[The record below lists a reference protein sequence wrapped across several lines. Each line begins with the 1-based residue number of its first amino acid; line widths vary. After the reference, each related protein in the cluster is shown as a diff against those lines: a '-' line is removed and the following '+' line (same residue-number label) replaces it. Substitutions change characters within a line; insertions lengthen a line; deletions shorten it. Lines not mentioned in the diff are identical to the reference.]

1 MLLHSPKH
9 NLHQLQM
16 QLDHYPLIPNPST
29 AILTPTTPPLQT
41 SKAPTPTPIKDT
53 KTSRNQGIILLR
65 QRDLEAIYAN
75 SGPVAKSNEFQVHYW
90 FLNLRHKAS
99 DGSYLDIAIPT
110 TYFNYPQQVSSAHI
124 DFEMSQVSDISDKA
138 LRLHN
143 ALIAKLLASQ
153 SYANLLSTFACTFD
167 ASSVLLGTMH
177 RHPGGSAH
185 QSFSGTDYMKTAT
198 NHGIVYPLETANET
212 PSFSAIIAIDSGVCN
227 LAHMEYRI
235 ANGTLGTDIH
245 YEQGRCEAIVIRE
258 TPTISMVE
266 RMLGITEAAFYTKSV
281 NSALDTTFV
290 TLLSNIFRAI
300 TDEVDFT
307 STILVRPENVTAKQ
321 FPKHDFTGDY
331 TAKPKTTTKPTK
343 NKYAKLFLTDDEVDK
358 LTKPQL
364 IKHLQK
370 IDRVIYQGYIE
381 DYSDLSVAA
390 LRAEI
395 KSSFTDLLNYS
406 DDEAIIDNLDDDETA
421 MPKPANTSSEYK
433 RQILVDLGY
442 DPFTVKNHTNA
453 TVDAL
458 YSLAT
463 E

>member
-1 MLLHSPKH
+1 M
-9 NLHQLQM
+9 
-16 QLDHYPLIPNPST
+16 
-29 AILTPTTPPLQT
+29 
-41 SKAPTPTPIKDT
+41 
-53 KTSRNQGIILLR
+53 
-65 QRDLEAIYAN
+65 
-75 SGPVAKSNEFQVHYW
+75 KS
-90 FLNLRHKAS
+90 
-99 DGSYLDIAIPT
+99 
-110 TYFNYPQQVSSAHI
+110 
-124 DFEMSQVSDISDKA
+124 
-138 LRLHN
+138 
-143 ALIAKLLASQ
+143 
-153 SYANLLSTFACTFD
+153 
-167 ASSVLLGTMH
+167 
-177 RHPGGSAH
+177 
-185 QSFSGTDYMKTAT
+185 AT

-300 TDEVDFT
+300 TNEIDFT

-321 FPKHDFTGDY
+321 FTKHDNPDTNN
-331 TAKPKTTTKPTK
+331 TAKPKATTTVPVKS
-343 NKYAKLFLTDDEVDK
+343 KYAKLFLTDAEVDK

-370 IDRVIYQGYIE
+370 IDRVIYQGYTE
-381 DYSDLSVAA
+381 DYTDLSVAA

-395 KSSFTDLLNYS
+395 KSSFTDLLNYI

>member
-1 MLLHSPKH
+1 
-9 NLHQLQM
+9 
-16 QLDHYPLIPNPST
+16 
-29 AILTPTTPPLQT
+29 
-41 SKAPTPTPIKDT
+41 
-53 KTSRNQGIILLR
+53 
-65 QRDLEAIYAN
+65 
-75 SGPVAKSNEFQVHYW
+75 
-90 FLNLRHKAS
+90 
-99 DGSYLDIAIPT
+99 
-110 TYFNYPQQVSSAHI
+110 
-124 DFEMSQVSDISDKA
+124 MSQVSDISDKA

-143 ALIAKLLASQ
+143 SLIAKLLASTA
-153 SYANLLSTFACTFD
+153 YTKLLGVFGCTLD

-177 RHPGGSAH
+177 RHPGGSSRQA
-185 QSFSGTDYMKTAT
+185 FSGTDYMKTAT

-212 PSFSAIIAIDSGVCN
+212 PSFSAIIAIDSGICN

-258 TPTISMVE
+258 TPTISLVE
-266 RMLGITEAAFYTKSV
+266 RMLGITEATFYTKSV
-281 NSALDTTFV
+281 DSALNINFT
-290 TLLSNIFRAI
+290 TLLSSIFKTIA
-300 TDEVDFT
+300 DEVDFT

-321 FPKHDFTGDY
+321 FPKHDFTGYY
-331 TAKPKTTTKPTK
+331 TTKPKTTTKPTK
-343 NKYAKLFLTDDEVDK
+343 NKYAKLFLTDDEVEK
-358 LTKPQL
+358 LTKPEL

-370 IDRVIYQGYIE
+370 IDRVIYQGYTE
-381 DYSDLSVAA
+381 DYSDLSVTA

-406 DDEAIIDNLDDDETA
+406 DDEDMLEDLDDDETA
-421 MPKPANTSSEYK
+421 LPKPVSYSSEYK
-433 RQILVDLGY
+433 RQVLVDLGY

>member
-1 MLLHSPKH
+1 M
-9 NLHQLQM
+9 
-16 QLDHYPLIPNPST
+16 
-29 AILTPTTPPLQT
+29 
-41 SKAPTPTPIKDT
+41 
-53 KTSRNQGIILLR
+53 
-65 QRDLEAIYAN
+65 
-75 SGPVAKSNEFQVHYW
+75 HYW
-90 FLNLRHKAS
+90 FLNLRYKAS

-110 TYFNYPQQVSSAHI
+110 TYFNYPQQVSAAHI
-124 DFEMSQVSDISDKA
+124 DFEMSEVSDISDKA

-143 ALIAKLLASQ
+143 ALIAKLLASTA
-153 SYANLLSTFACTFD
+153 YAKLLSAFACTFD

-185 QSFSGTDYMKTAT
+185 QAFSGTDYMKSAT

-227 LAHMEYRI
+227 LAHMEYRV

-245 YEQGRCEAIVIRE
+245 YEQGRCQAIVVRE

-266 RMLGITEAAFYTKSV
+266 RMLGITEAAFYAKAV

-321 FPKHDFTGDY
+321 FPKHDFTGYY
-331 TAKPKTTTKPTK
+331 TAKSKTTTKPTK
-343 NKYAKLFLTDDEVDK
+343 NKHAKLFLTDAEVDK
-358 LTKPQL
+358 LTKPEL

-370 IDRVIYQGYIE
+370 IDRVIYQGYTE

-395 KSSFTDLLNYS
+395 KSSFADLLNYS
-406 DDEAIIDNLDDDETA
+406 DDEDILDNLDDDETT
-421 MPKPANTSSEYK
+421 MPKPVSVSPEYK
-433 RQILVDLGY
+433 RQVLVDLGY
-442 DPFTVKNHTNA
+442 DPFTIKNHTNA

>member
-29 AILTPTTPPLQT
+29 TILTPTIPLQT

-65 QRDLEAIYAN
+65 QRDLEAIYTN

-143 ALIAKLLASQ
+143 SLIAKLLASKA
-153 SYANLLSTFACTFD
+153 YLDLLNIFDCTLD

-177 RHPGGSAH
+177 RHPGGSSRQA
-185 QSFSGTDYMKTAT
+185 FSGTDYMKTAT

-266 RMLGITEAAFYTKSV
+266 RMLGVTEATFYTKSV
-281 NSALDTTFV
+281 DSAVHLSFSA
-290 TLLSNIFRAI
+290 TLATIFRTIA
-300 TDEVDFT
+300 DEVDFT
-307 STILVRPENVTAKQ
+307 STVLVRPENVTAKQ
-321 FPKHDFTGDY
+321 FPKHDFTGYY
-331 TAKPKTTTKPTK
+331 TAKPKATTTVPVKG
-343 NKYAKLFLTDDEVDK
+343 KYAKLFLTDAEVDK
-358 LTKPQL
+358 LTKPKL

-370 IDRVIYQGYIE
+370 IDSIIYQGYVE
-381 DYSDLSVAA
+381 DYSELSTTE
-390 LRAEI
+390 LRAEV
-395 KSSFTDLLNYS
+395 KSSFADLLNYI